1 MSTFAILVVILGVLS
16 GLINFAIGLMRR
28 NHLWV
33 AVMRFGAG
41 LVSFAAAGAA
51 VYAKTAGLHLPASW
65 HSTEYTIFLFMAL
78 AIFVGG
84 TLYLP
89 ATIERNVLPV
99 AETAPVKTATTL
111 TGKLAGDP
119 GVRIANNNV
128 GGNNTN
134 EEWVN

>member
-16 GLINFAIGLMRR
+16 GLINVAIGLMRR

-41 LVSFAAAGAA
+41 LISFAAAGSA
-51 VYAKTAGLHLPASW
+51 VYAKTNGLHLPAGW

-78 AIFVGG
+78 AIFVGA

-89 ATIERNVLPV
+89 ATIERNVLPA
-99 AETAPVKTATTL
+99 AEAPPTKTTL
-111 TGKLAGDP
+111 TGKLTGDA
-119 GVRIANNNV
+119 GVRIANNSS
-128 GGNNTN
+128 T